1 MSTTSATQFCSI
13 LSAAKDPSCLSP
25 LSFAVV
31 FRRCLSPLSFAV
43 VFRRCLSPL
52 SFAVAFSGAPPL
64 RFYKGWGFLL
74 TRRFFFAVILSAAK
88 NLS

>member
-1 MSTTSATQFCSI
+1 MQHLATIQFKDEYHFSDAI
-13 LSAAKDPSCLSP
+13 LQHPERSEGSL
-25 LSFAVV
+25 
-31 FRRCLSPLSFAV
+31 LSFAV